1 MSSSVTN
8 SRSLTPNPPRLSRRQ
23 FAAGASYAL
32 GASLFAGKPAG
43 VFAGSQ
49 QFDVIV
55 LGAGLSGL
63 SAALTLKRRGARVLV
78 LEARPRVGGRVF
90 TYKHLP
96 DRPEV
101 GAVEIGDSYTRLR
114 AWVEEFGLEIVPSH
128 FPRGLTLHVNGV
140 TMDVGDWSHSEA
152 NHLSDH
158 ERQVPPNRLES
169 FYLGQDIPFA
179 NAGLWDAPESK
190 SLDVSI
196 TEALRARSASDVAID
211 LVNIAGTH
219 NHSDRMSALSRWRRL
234 LAFREETGVGRL
246 KQGTAEL
253 PKAMAAELGGHELR
267 LGAQSTSLQVRVDD
281 VRVETATGDVFRA
294 AKCICTLPVPAI
306 RSLRLDAPL
315 AAVQRE
321 AINALE
327 YTKVTTAMIDAE
339 PFWQEDGLSPN
350 MWTDTPLERLFPR
363 TNRKTGQIVGIKVF
377 VNGDGADA
385 IDALS
390 DEEFEAFAIET
401 IVKMRPAA
409 KGRLRVR
416 FRHSWGQ
423 DPFSGGAYAAWPP
436 GKVAEYRAALHEPVD
451 RLYFAGEHMA
461 LDAPGMEGAVRSGER
476 AARLALST

>member
-1 MSSSVTN
+1 MSNSVTN
-8 SRSLTPNPPRLSRRQ
+8 SKPPAPNSPRLSRRQ
-23 FAAGASYAL
+23 FAAGLSLAL
-32 GASLFAGKPAG
+32 GAPLLASSPGP
-43 VFAGSQ
+43 VFARSNHY
-49 QFDVIV
+49 DVIV

-63 SAALTLKRRGARVLV
+63 VAALNLKRAGASVLV
-78 LEARPRVGGRVF
+78 LEARQRVGGRVF
-90 TYKHLP
+90 TYNHLA

-101 GAVEIGDSYTRLR
+101 GAVEIGDSYTHLR
-114 AWVEEFGLEIVPSH
+114 TWAEEFGLEIEPSH
-128 FPRGLTLHVNGV
+128 FPRGLTLHVNDV
-140 TMDVGDWSHSEA
+140 TMDIGDWPHSEA

-169 FYLGQDIPFA
+169 FYLSQEMPLAKADI
-179 NAGLWDAPESK
+179 WDAPESK

-196 TEALRARSASDVAID
+196 TEALRARSASDVAIN
-211 LVNIAGTH
+211 LINIAGTH
-219 NHSDRMSALSRWRRL
+219 NHSDRMSALVRWRRL

-246 KQGTAEL
+246 MHGTGKL
-253 PKAMAAELGGHELR
+253 PEAMAAELESHELR
-267 LGAQSTSLQVRVDD
+267 LGAPSTGLRVNVDG
-281 VRVETATGDVFRA
+281 VRVETATSDVFRA

-306 RSLRLDAPL
+306 RKLRLDAPL

-339 PFWQEDGLSPN
+339 PFWEEDGLSPN

-363 TNRKTGQIVGIKVF
+363 VDRETGEFVGLKVF

-390 DEEFEAFAIET
+390 DESFAAFAVDT

-436 GKVAEYRAALHEPVD
+436 GRVAEYRAAFHEPVG
-451 RLYFAGEHMA
+451 RLYFAGEHTGM
-461 LDAPGMEGAVRSGER
+461 DAPGMEGAVRSGER
-476 AARLALST
+476 AAQLALTA

>member
-1 MSSSVTN
+1 MSSSVTSSRPLISN
-8 SRSLTPNPPRLSRRQ
+8 SPRLSRRQ
-23 FAAGASYAL
+23 FAAGLSLALAAS
-32 GASLFAGKPAG
+32 P
-43 VFAGSQ
+43 GSVLARSKH
-49 QFDVIV
+49 FDVIV

-63 SAALTLKRRGARVLV
+63 IAALTLKRAGARVLV
-78 LEARPRVGGRVF
+78 LEARQRVGGRVF
-90 TYKHLP
+90 TYQSLADK
-96 DRPEV
+96 PEV
-101 GAVEIGDSYTRLR
+101 GAVEVGDSYTRLR
-114 AWVEEFGLEIVPSH
+114 AWAEEFGLEIVPSH
-128 FPRGLTLHVNGV
+128 FPRGLALHVNGV
-140 TMDVGDWSHSEA
+140 TMDVGDWPHSEV

-169 FYLGQDIPFA
+169 FYLGQDIPLA
-179 NAGLWDAPESK
+179 KAGLWDAPESK
-190 SLDVSI
+190 TLDVSI

-219 NHSDRMSALSRWRRL
+219 NHSDRMSALARWRRL

-246 KQGTAEL
+246 MQGTGKL
-253 PKAMAAELGGHELR
+253 PESMAAELESHELR
-267 LGAQSTSLQVRVDD
+267 LGAQSISLQVRVDG
-281 VRVETATGDVFRA
+281 VRVETKTGDFFQA
-294 AKCICTLPVPAI
+294 AKCICTLPVPVL
-306 RSLRLDAPL
+306 RRLRLDAPL

-339 PFWQEDGLSPN
+339 PFWEEDGLSPN

-363 TNRKTGQIVGIKVF
+363 TDRETGEIVGLKVF

-390 DEEFEAFAIET
+390 DEAFTALAVDT

-423 DPFSGGAYAAWPP
+423 DQFSGGAYAAWPP
-436 GKVAEYRAALHEPVD
+436 GRVAEYRAALHQPVD

-476 AARLALST
+476 AAQLALTA